1 MNPLEFAIDTVQRL
15 RDAGF
20 EALFAGGCVR
30 DRLMGKQ
37 PKDYDVATS
46 ARPEQVREVFGR
58 KGTIAIGAS
67 FGVISRI
74 GPKSAGHIEIA
85 TFRRDFGYSDGRR
98 PDRVEYSDARQ
109 DARRRDFTIN
119 GIFYDPLTG
128 EYHDYVDGR
137 ADIEEKI
144 VRAIG
149 NPHERIAEDKLR
161 MLRAVRFTATFDFAL
176 DSSTHE
182 AVRAHAADIR
192 LVSGERIAAEMR
204 RMLIHPSR
212 RKAVELLAE
221 TELLGNLVEGGG
233 QETKNRANWQTR
245 LKWLDGLGAET
256 RFETAATILFN
267 QTLKTLGVG
276 PLAGRWR
283 LSNAETAS
291 IAWIHSN
298 WVTLTRGGHLPWSQ
312 IQPLLIHPDAG
323 AALQLAEAAMGHQ
336 HVGIAFCKERLKWPA
351 EKLDPAPLI
360 DGGELQALGLRPGPA
375 FAQIIT
381 QVRAGQLDGEIVTK
395 ADAQK
400 KALELSA
407 DLY

>member
-1 MNPLEFAIDTVQRL
+1 MNPLEFAIDTVKRL

-30 DRLMGKQ
+30 DQLMGKQ
-37 PKDYDVATS
+37 PKDYDVATN

-98 PDRVEYSDARQ
+98 PDRVEFSDARE
-109 DARRRDFTIN
+109 DAQRRDFTIN
-119 GIFYDPLTG
+119 GIFYDPLAG

-149 NPHERIAEDKLR
+149 NPHQRIAEDKLR
-161 MLRAVRFTATFDFAL
+161 MLRAVRFTATLNFAL
-176 DSSTHE
+176 DSATHE
-182 AVRAHAADIR
+182 AVRAHAGDLR
-192 LVSGERIAAEMR
+192 FVSGERIAAEMR

-212 RKAVELLAE
+212 RRAAELLAV
-221 TELLGNLVEGGG
+221 TELLGQLVEGGG
-233 QETKNRANWQTR
+233 RETQNRANWQTR
-245 LKWLDGLGAET
+245 LKWLEKLGAET

-267 QTLKTLGVG
+267 QTLKADGVR
-276 PLAGRWR
+276 PLAERWR

-291 IAWIHSN
+291 ITWIHAN
-298 WVTLTRGGHLPWSQ
+298 WVTLSRSGHLPWSQ
-312 IQPLLIHPDAG
+312 IQPLLVHPDAG
-323 AALQLAEAAMGHQ
+323 VALQLAEAAMGPQ

-351 EKLDPAPLI
+351 DKLNPAPLI
-360 DGGELQALGLRPGPA
+360 NGEELQALGLEPGPA
-375 FAQIIT
+375 FAQIIK
-381 QVRAGQLDGEIVTK
+381 QIRAWQLDGEIVTK
-395 ADAQK
+395 AEAQK

-407 DLY
+407 DL